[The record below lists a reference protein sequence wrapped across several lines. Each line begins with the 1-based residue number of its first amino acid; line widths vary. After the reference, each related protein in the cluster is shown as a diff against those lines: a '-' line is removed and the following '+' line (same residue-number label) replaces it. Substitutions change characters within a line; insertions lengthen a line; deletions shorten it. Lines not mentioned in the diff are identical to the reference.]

1 MRPALTCTWK
11 VVKID
16 QSMELVEKK
25 KTFSP
30 IWAYF
35 GFKPTTDGS
44 KVDETTPVCRL
55 CKANVS
61 TKSGNTSNLK
71 HKHKHPQQYADI
83 QSASTSKA
91 ATQPSIQ
98 QSFETGQPYSRNSKR
113 RQQLTDSVTY

>member
-71 HKHKHPQQYADI
+71 HPQQYADI

-113 RQQLTDSVTY
+113 WQQLTDSVTY